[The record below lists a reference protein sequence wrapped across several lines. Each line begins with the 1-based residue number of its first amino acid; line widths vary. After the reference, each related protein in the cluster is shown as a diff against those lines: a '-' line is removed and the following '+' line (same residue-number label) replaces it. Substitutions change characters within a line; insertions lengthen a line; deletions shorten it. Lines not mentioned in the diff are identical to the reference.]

1 MDRNSFLI
9 GLLVGV
15 VIYFLFTKLVRPQV
29 SESTIQPFEGM
40 TDRAAVQASLKNQ
53 VTAIVTEMTTALKT
67 AKQENKTIDRTPS
80 PGVGGLVQQRAVHFP
95 AERGRY
101 WSDAD
106 ICLHGFL
113 RRMSCYIFNALNE
126 AFLR

>member
-67 AKQENKTIDRTPS
+67 AKQENKTIDEQVAISNSYTDQLNQLNKS
-80 PGVGGLVQQRAVHFP
+80 FT
-95 AERGRY
+95 E
-101 WSDAD
+101 WS
-106 ICLHGFL
+106 L
-113 RRMSCYIFNALNE
+113 RNAPQG
-126 AFLR
+126 